1 MADLRKDSE
10 HRNGGL
16 SSLENLAWCVRPSLV
31 NPPSAGLPPR
41 TTPVTEIPELSPGC
55 RTKECL
61 QVTLPFLLS
70 KMKGYWDSIRGRIK
84 RSLNS
89 PVSRWLLG
97 WPLLPDT
104 GMPCWGS
111 NSELA
116 WTWERKRKRTG
127 TCPWTLSFAKTY
139 RSRKWEWGDP
149 WPTLSWWSLFPK
161 CHWTSQDTHANCL
174 HNHLWASDQYT
185 TSPAHQ
191 GHPLGT
197 HVLGSLTITSVI
209 CIHPT
214 R

>member
-10 HRNGGL
+10 HRNGDL
-16 SSLENLAWCVRPSLV
+16 SSLENLAWCVGPSLV

-41 TTPVTEIPELSPGC
+41 TTPVTEMPELSPGC
-55 RTKECL
+55 RTKEYL
-61 QVTLPFLLS
+61 QVTLHFCFLRR
-70 KMKGYWDSIRGRIK
+70 RGIETA
-84 RSLNS
+84 SEGES
-89 PVSRWLLG
+89 GWLLG
-97 WPLLPDT
+97 WPLLPNS
-104 GMPCWGS
+104 GVPCWGS

-139 RSRKWEWGDP
+139 RSRKWGWGDR

-161 CHWTSQDTHANCL
+161 CHWTGRWSSQDTHANRL
-174 HNHLWASDQYT
+174 HNHLWASDQYA

-191 GHPLGT
+191 GHRLGT
-197 HVLGSLTITSVI
+197 HVPGSLTITSVI